1 MDLAKGSK
9 FSFKFSKSLI
19 KFLLYLPGLWLTFHI
34 FRLAFTNVQ
43 NLSSSKDLWNTETNL
58 FLIEEFKKYRNFF
71 YLLYVGVLVIF
82 GILIMVKGV
91 KHFTGQKLEKP
102 KSSFGY
108 EYILPAVIQGLIL
121 VTFSY
126 AISGFLLD
134 AFLILKNL
142 FNNT

>member
-1 MDLAKGSK
+1 MKL
-9 FSFKFSKSLI
+9 LI
-19 KFLLYLPGLWLTFHI
+19 CTQAADRDDPVLGFFYRW
-34 FRLAFTNVQ
+34 
-43 NLSSSKDLWNTETNL
+43 
-58 FLIEEFKKYRNFF
+58 IEEFKKYRNFF

-102 KSSFGY
+102 KSSLGY